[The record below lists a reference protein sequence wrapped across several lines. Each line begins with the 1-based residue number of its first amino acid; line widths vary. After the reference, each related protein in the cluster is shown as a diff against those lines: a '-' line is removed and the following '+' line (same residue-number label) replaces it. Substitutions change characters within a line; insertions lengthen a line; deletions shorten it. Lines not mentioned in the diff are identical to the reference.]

1 MKAFAQWFVYGN
13 LWVSVCAAALTW
25 LTYFEQALPV
35 QFTVVCFVFFS
46 TLIIY
51 NMNMISGLKALRV
64 KGTDSHRH
72 HWCINNEKTLKAFTV
87 IGIIGASICF
97 VNLNVD
103 SWVALIPFVL
113 AAVLYVVPLIGKR
126 GSGTRLREFGLNKIF
141 TIAIVWAA
149 VTVVLP
155 LVNAQGVSMLY
166 DLSFWLNFFARAIF
180 IFAITLPFD
189 IRDLKN
195 DKKINV
201 QTIPMVFG
209 IGTTIR
215 MSMVLLA
222 LYGSVSL
229 YAAESIYLGIGHLT
243 AALITAG
250 LVMLTNPKRSDM
262 FYSFT
267 LEGTMVMLP
276 LSVYLFSL
284 LR

>member
-1 MKAFAQWFVYGN
+1 MKALVHWFVYGN
-13 LWVSVCAAALTW
+13 LWVSLCAAALTM
-25 LTYFEQALPV
+25 LTYFEHLMPV
-35 QFTVVCFVFFS
+35 QLFVLGFVFFS

-51 NMNMISGLKALRV
+51 NMNMISGLNALRE
-64 KGTDSHRH
+64 KGTESKRH
-72 HWCINNEKTLKAFTV
+72 HWCIDNEKTLKAFTV

-97 VNLNVD
+97 VNLSVD
-103 SWVALIPFVL
+103 SWFVLVPFVL

-155 LVNAQGVSMLY
+155 LVNASGVSVLN
-166 DLSFWLNFFARAIF
+166 DQTFWLTVLARTIF

-201 QTIPMVFG
+201 RTIPMVFG
-209 IGTTIR
+209 VSKTIR
-215 MSMVLLA
+215 MSIVLLA
-222 LYGSVSL
+222 VYGSVAL
-229 YAAESIYLGIGHLT
+229 YAADSVYLGIGHLA
-243 AALITAG
+243 AALVTAG
-250 LVMLTNPKRSDM
+250 LVMLTNPNRTDM

>member
-1 MKAFAQWFVYGN
+1 MRAFAQWFVYGN
-13 LWVSVCAAALTW
+13 LWVSVCAAVLTG
-25 LTYFEQALPV
+25 LTYFEQSISI
-35 QFTVVCFVFFS
+35 QFIVIGFVFFS

-51 NMNMISGLKALRV
+51 NMNMISGLKALCE
-64 KGTDSHRH
+64 KGTESDRH
-72 HWCINNEKTLKAFTV
+72 HWCINNETTLKAFTV
-87 IGIIGASICF
+87 IGIVGASICF
-97 VNLNVD
+97 VNLSVD
-103 SWVALIPFVL
+103 SWLVLVPFVL

-155 LVNAQGVSMLY
+155 MVNAQGVSVLSSQ
-166 DLSFWLNFFARAIF
+166 SFWLNFLARAIF

-189 IRDLKN
+189 IRDITN

-201 QTIPMVFG
+201 RTIPMVFG
-209 IGTTIR
+209 IGKTIR

-222 LYGSVSL
+222 IYGSVSL
-229 YAAESIYLGIGHLT
+229 YAADSIFLGMGHLM

-250 LVMLTNPKRSDM
+250 LVMLTNPTRSDM
-262 FYSFT
+262 FFSFT
-267 LEGTMVMLP
+267 LEGAMVMLP

>member
-1 MKAFAQWFVYGN
+1 MLNG
-13 LWVSVCAAALTW
+13 LT
-25 LTYFEQALPV
+25 V
-35 QFTVVCFVFFS
+35 
-46 TLIIY
+46 
-51 NMNMISGLKALRV
+51 LRE
-64 KGTDSHRH
+64 KGTESHRH
-72 HWCINNEKTLKAFTV
+72 HWCIDNEKTLKFFTV
-87 IGIIGASICF
+87 IGIVGASIFF
-97 VNLNVD
+97 VNLSVE
-103 SWVALIPFVL
+103 SWMALVPFVL

-155 LVNAQGVSMLY
+155 MVNAMGVSVLK
-166 DLSFWLNFFARAIF
+166 DQTFWLNFLARAIF

-189 IRDLKN
+189 IRDLTN

-201 QTIPMVFG
+201 RTIPMVFG
-209 IGTTIR
+209 VGKTIR

-222 LYGSVSL
+222 VYGSVSL
-229 YAAESIYLGIGHLT
+229 YAADSIYLGMGHLT

-250 LVMLTNPKRSDM
+250 LVMLTNPNRSDM